1 MLNISIYLP
10 IPYLYRIY
18 DIINTLL
25 DTRKTRHRMIME
37 TGVLI
42 VKTEKL
48 PSIDNKVWVLLHS
61 LLCNT
66 TDRAM
71 RDSTRSVSQI
81 GLDFMDSQVSWELA
95 LEPLMISMMVNIVAF
110 QSEYYNAVVYVGSPN
125 EPASR

>member
-71 RDSTRSVSQI
+71 RDSTLSVSQI

>member
-71 RDSTRSVSQI
+71 RDSTWSVSQI